1 MKMTIRSASKSFAA
15 RALPV
20 IFLLLAPIAAPLC
33 ARQAAQSS
41 APQSTPPAAPQPAP
55 ATAPSTA
62 PQNPPSSAPQTPPA
76 SQTPPAA
83 TPKPATAPKPA
94 PKPAPAAKPKP
105 APSSTAPAQP
115 KTPAAQT
122 APKAPDPEAELQQ
135 AVESANNDSAALVKN
150 LEDYLKKFPDAPR
163 KPEIYRALVEASLQI
178 RDSTRALDYAER
190 LIAIDPTD
198 AQVMLLAAGML
209 EQKGDP
215 ASLERATDY
224 TSRVLDQIQRATPD
238 QRSDQESAED
248 WETNRKHAQVTV
260 LLMRGRLEMDS
271 EKYDDAKKDFQA
283 AYQILPNPAA
293 AMHIGEIAE
302 IQQHPDEAIRQYA
315 LAFVLPDQDDA
326 TVDRAVLRKKL
337 GNLWRVQHG
346 SDAGLGERLLQA
358 YDEDA
363 TVAKPAAT
371 PAPNQGIKDPLQFVL
386 SKPDG
391 TAPFQ
396 MQSAKGKM
404 VVLSFWATWCTPC
417 RELEPQLT
425 KLQQDYAGR
434 TDIAFVAVNTDED
447 ATRVQPYLQ
456 QVHVFGTVVF
466 ADGLNT
472 ALSVNGLPTLMIL
485 DNTGKIA
492 FRAEGYDPDS
502 SVAQLKAAIDKALA
516 SAATP
521 NAATTPSAAPKAT
534 SP

>member
-1 MKMTIRSASKSFAA
+1 MKITIRSATKSFAS
-15 RALPV
+15 RMLPIIV
-20 IFLLLAPIAAPLC
+20 LLLAPIAAPLC
-33 ARQAAQSS
+33 ARQAAQPT
-41 APQSTPPAAPQPAP
+41 APQSTLPAAPQPAP
-55 ATAPSTA
+55 SA
-62 PQNPPSSAPQTPPA
+62 APQTPPA
-76 SQTPPAA
+76 SQTPPAPA
-83 TPKPATAPKPA
+83 PKPATAPKPA
-94 PKPAPAAKPKP
+94 PKTAPAAKPKS
-105 APSSTAPAQP
+105 APNASAPAQQ
-115 KTPAAQT
+115 KTPPAQA
-122 APKAPDPEAELQQ
+122 APKPPDPEAELQQ

-178 RDSTRALDYAER
+178 RDSTKALDYAER

-248 WETNRKHAQVTV
+248 WATNRKHAQVTV

-271 EKYDDAKKDFQA
+271 EKYDDAKKDFEA

-293 AMHIGEIAE
+293 AMHLGEVAE

-337 GNLWRVQHG
+337 GNLWRLQHG

-363 TVAKPAAT
+363 TVTKPTAT
-371 PAPNQGIKDPLQFVL
+371 PAPNQGVKDPLQFVL

-391 TAPFQ
+391 TTPFQ
-396 MQSAKGKM
+396 MQSAKGKV

-425 KLQQDYAGR
+425 TLQQDYAGR
-434 TDIAFVAVNTDED
+434 NDIVFVAVNTDED

-456 QVHVFGTVVF
+456 QVHVFGAVVF
-466 ADGLNT
+466 ADGLNE
-472 ALSVNGLPTLMIL
+472 LLGVKDLPTLMIL
-485 DNTGKIA
+485 DRTGKIA
-492 FRAEGYDPDS
+492 FRADGYDHDT
-502 SVAQLKAAIDKALA
+502 SVSQLKTAIDKTLV
-516 SAATP
+516 SAA
-521 NAATTPSAAPKAT
+521 AAATPSAAPAAP